1 MTNFTHTVTDQGDH
15 VLLVLAGDLDFAAHG
30 TLATQISTLLA
41 VGRGVVVDC
50 SGVTF
55 LDSMGLRALIEG
67 AHGGRRGPRLR
78 AGRAVPAGA
87 AGAGAVRH
95 RGAVPDPGPAG
106 LSDGTAPGPARGWD
120 ATSGDRTADGRQG

>member
-67 AHGGRRGPRLR
+67 VRTAAVAGLGFELAEPSQPVLRVLELSGTEELFRIRGPQ
-78 AGRAVPAGA
+78 A
-87 AGAGAVRH
+87 
-95 RGAVPDPGPAG
+95 
-106 LSDGTAPGPARGWD
+106 
-120 ATSGDRTADGRQG
+120 